1 VAGIDFL
8 ASSWKSFVRIGAL
21 LEAIATAEMLE
32 HYCDDHGAEAE
43 AVSWLR
49 GIDRKRLVLFASHL
63 PGPVKSKAKSEGL
76 KAQLRELA
84 GSNGIVS
91 QDSRVFK
98 NLGIVLRGAAL
109 DLPIL
114 ILGETGS
121 GKELFATLAHEKS
134 GRKGT
139 LLAINCAAL
148 PADILDA
155 ELFGHA
161 KGAYTGADRDRSGLI
176 EAASGGT
183 LFLDEIGEMSLAVQ
197 GRLLRAIEARE
208 IRRLGE
214 NHARKVTTRFV
225 GATHRDLNQMV
236 KDGKFRADLFFRLRG
251 IVVSLPPLRERPD
264 DILLLADHFL
274 AREASRIGREFQLT
288 KDAREKMRS
297 HLWPG
302 NVRELKS
309 VIERAAAMCESG
321 NVITAD
327 DLGIDW
333 IQGSGSLAEHM
344 ESEERRSLLA
354 ILESVDWN
362 RSEAA
367 RQLKI
372 KRTTL
377 LGKLTR
383 LGIEKPRKK

>member
-1 VAGIDFL
+1 
-8 ASSWKSFVRIGAL
+8 
-21 LEAIATAEMLE
+21 
-32 HYCDDHGAEAE
+32 
-43 AVSWLR
+43 
-49 GIDRKRLVLFASHL
+49 LV
-63 PGPVKSKAKSEGL
+63 
-76 KAQLRELA
+76 
-84 GSNGIVS
+84 
-91 QDSRVFK
+91 
-98 NLGIVLRGAAL
+98 
-109 DLPIL
+109 
-114 ILGETGS
+114 LGETGT
-121 GKELFATLAHEKS
+121 GKELFATLAHDKS

-161 KGAYTGADRDRSGLI
+161 KGAYTGADRDRPGLI

-197 GRLLRAIEARE
+197 GRLLRAIEAKE

-214 NHARKVTTRFV
+214 NHPRKVTTRFV
-225 GATHRDLNQMV
+225 GATHRDLSQMV

-251 IVVSLPPLRERPD
+251 IVVTLPPLRERPD

-274 AREASRIGREFQLT
+274 GREGSRIGREFQLT
-288 KDAREKMRS
+288 KDAREKMCS
-297 HLWPG
+297 HPWPG

-321 NVITAD
+321 DLIAAD

-333 IQGSGSLAEHM
+333 IQGSGSLAEHL
-344 ESEERRSLLA
+344 ENEERRSLLA

-372 KRTTL
+372 RRTTL
-377 LGKLTR
+377 LGKLIR
-383 LGIEKPRKK
+383 LGIEKPRKKK